1 MNSVRTGKTTPVER
15 REVLRAGALAALGLP
30 ALGALSACGGGAGG
44 DGAAGDGTG
53 ELSLLYMGDATQQ
66 ETFQSLFDEFQSSHP
81 DITLNANGIA
91 AGDWAT
97 FGNTVSTRIAGGE
110 RADIISV
117 ATEGQRLMSSKG
129 LFEPLDDLIERDS
142 AETDDFYDT
151 IHPNL
156 VNWLETYGSPDGSTY
171 FVPGGYNTVVM
182 YLNREVFEAAGV
194 ELPED
199 DWTWDEFRSI
209 AETIKEETG
218 AFITTAGAGFPFGQ
232 ILPWLLTNGASTLSE
247 DWSTATFDSPEAV
260 EAAEFVKALVD
271 DELVP
276 QPGGEFD
283 GATQYQR
290 GSLATLT
297 GGRYTLPD
305 VRRMEMVD
313 KTKIVNFPNNAGPG
327 SPIGWDGWSI
337 FKASENKEAA
347 WTFLKWLMSV
357 EASEYYAEQGGT
369 NVPVREDVAASG
381 SFLDDA
387 PEGTELIATAID
399 FATPVPSPDQQAL
412 VDTEV
417 NKGWEAAI
425 LGNQPVA
432 EALST
437 ANEAMQELL

>member
-1 MNSVRTGKTTPVER
+1 MSSVRAGMTTPLER
-15 REVLRAGALAALGLP
+15 RALLRAGSLAALGLP
-30 ALGALSACGGGAGG
+30 AAGALAACGGGAGG
-44 DGAAGDGTG
+44 DGEAGDGTG
-53 ELSLLYMGDATQQ
+53 ELNLIYMGDATQQ
-66 ETFQSLFDEFQSSHP
+66 ETFQALFDEFQNAHP
-81 DITLNANGIA
+81 EITLNANGIA

-129 LFEPLDDLIERDS
+129 LFEPLDELIERDS
-142 AETDDFYDT
+142 AETQEFYDNVSS
-151 IHPNL
+151 NL
-156 VNWLETYGSPDGSTY
+156 QGWLDKYGSPDGSTY
-171 FVPGGYNTVVM
+171 FVPGGYNTVAM
-182 YLNREVFEAAGV
+182 YLNRDVFEAAGV
-194 ELPED
+194 EIPD
-199 DWTWDEFRSI
+199 TDWTWDEFRTI
-209 AETIKEETG
+209 AENVKEETG

-232 ILPWLLTNGASTLSE
+232 ILPWLFTNGASTLDAE
-247 DWSTATFDSPEAV
+247 WTTATFDSPEAV
-260 EAAEFVKALVD
+260 EAAEFVKALVE

-290 GSLATLT
+290 GSLASLT

-305 VRRMEMVD
+305 VRRLEMVD
-313 KTKIVNFPNNAGPG
+313 QTKIVNFPNNAGPG
-327 SPIGWDGWSI
+327 TPIGWDGWAI

-347 WTFLKWLMSV
+347 WTFLKWLMTV

-369 NVPVREDVAASG
+369 NVPVREDVAASE
-381 SFLDDA
+381 SFLNNA
-387 PEGTELIATAID
+387 PEGTELIATGIE

-412 VDTEV
+412 VDAEV

-425 LGNQPVA
+425 LGNQPVQ
-432 EALST
+432 EALSA

>member
-1 MNSVRTGKTTPVER
+1 MSNIRAEMKTPVER
-15 REVLRAGALAALGLP
+15 RSLLKAGPLAALGLP

-44 DGAAGDGTG
+44 DGEAGDGTG
-53 ELSLLYMGDATQQ
+53 ELNLIYMGDAAQQ
-66 ETFQSLFDEFQSSHP
+66 ETFQSLFDEFQNAHP

-129 LFEPLDDLIERDS
+129 LFEPLDELIERDS
-142 AETDDFYDT
+142 AETQEFYDNVS
-151 IHPNL
+151 PNL
-156 VNWLETYGSPDGSTY
+156 EGWLDTYGSPDNSTY

-182 YLNREVFEAAGV
+182 YLNREVFDAAGV
-194 ELPED
+194 DMPD
-199 DWTWDEFRSI
+199 TDWTWDEFRTI

-218 AFITTAGAGFPFGQ
+218 AFMTTAGAGFPFGQ
-232 ILPWLLTNGASTLSE
+232 ILPWLFTNGASTLDE
-247 DWSTATFDSPEAV
+247 DWTTATFDSPEAV

-290 GSLATLT
+290 GSLASLT

-305 VRRMEMVD
+305 VRRLEMVD
-313 KTKIVNFPNNAGPG
+313 QTKIVNFPNNAGPG
-327 SPIGWDGWSI
+327 TPIGWDGWAI

-347 WTFLKWLMSV
+347 WTFLKWLMTV

-369 NVPVREDVAASG
+369 NVPVREDVAASD
-381 SFLDDA
+381 SFLNNA
-387 PEGTELIATAID
+387 PEGTELIATGIE

-412 VDTEV
+412 VDAEV

-425 LGNQPVA
+425 LGNQPVQ
-432 EALST
+432 EALT
-437 ANEAMQELL
+437 AANEAMQELL

>member
-1 MNSVRTGKTTPVER
+1 MSIPSSPSSAASLHRRTL
-15 REVLRAGALAALGLP
+15 LRAGSLAALAP
-30 ALGALSACGGGAGG
+30 VLGSLAACGGGGGGG
-44 DGAAGDGTG
+44 DAGDGTG
-53 ELSLLYMGDATQQ
+53 ELSLIYMGDATQQ
-66 ETFQSLFDEFQSSHP
+66 ETFQALFDEFQTQHP

-91 AGDWAT
+91 SGDWAT

-110 RADIISV
+110 KADIISV

-129 LFEPLDDLIERDS
+129 LFEPLDELIARDS
-142 AETDDFYDT
+142 DVTDEFYENVSTRLAE
-151 IHPNL
+151 
-156 VNWLETYGSPDGSTY
+156 WLDTYGSPDDSTY

-182 YLNREVFEAAGV
+182 YANREVFEAAGV
-194 ELPED
+194 ELPD
-199 DWTWDEFRSI
+199 TDWTWDEFRSI
-209 AETIKEETG
+209 AETVKEETG
-218 AFITTAGAGFPFGQ
+218 AYITTAGAGFPFGQ
-232 ILPWLLTNGASTLSE
+232 ILPWLFTNGASTLSE
-247 DWSTATFDSPEAV
+247 DWATATFDSPEAI

-283 GATQYQR
+283 GATQYER

-305 VRRMEMVD
+305 VRRLEMVD
-313 KTKIVNFPNNAGPG
+313 QTKILNFPNNAGPG
-327 SPIGWDGWSI
+327 TPVGWDGWAI

-347 WTFLKWLMSV
+347 WTFLKWLMTV

-369 NVPVREDVAASG
+369 NVPVREDVAASS
-381 SFLDDA
+381 SFLDNA

-399 FATPVPSPDQQAL
+399 FGTPVPSPDQQAQ

-425 LGNQPVA
+425 LGNTPVE
-432 EALST
+432 EALGS
-437 ANEAMQELL
+437 ANEAIQGLL

>member
-1 MNSVRTGKTTPVER
+1 MRSTRAASQGSIER
-15 REVLRAGALAALGLP
+15 RSILRAGPLAALSVP
-30 ALGALSACGGGAGG
+30 ALGALAACGGDGGGG
-44 DGAAGDGTG
+44 DAGDGTG
-53 ELSLLYMGDATQQ
+53 ELHLIYMGDATQQ
-66 ETFQSLFDEFQSSHP
+66 ETFQALFDEFQKSHP
-81 DITLNANGIA
+81 EITLNANGIA
-91 AGDWAT
+91 SGDWAT

-129 LFEPLDDLIERDS
+129 LFEPLDELIERDS
-142 AETDDFYDT
+142 EETQEFYDNV
-151 IHPNL
+151 PPRL
-156 VNWLETYGSPDGSTY
+156 EEWLDTYGSPDDSTY
-171 FVPGGYNTVVM
+171 FVPGGYNTVAM
-182 YLNREVFEAAGV
+182 YLNRDVFDAAGV
-194 ELPED
+194 EMPD
-199 DWTWDEFRSI
+199 TDWTWDEFRSI

-218 AFITTAGAGFPFGQ
+218 AFMTTAGAGFPFGQ
-232 ILPWLLTNGASTLSE
+232 ILPWLFTNDASTLSE
-247 DWSTATFDSPEAV
+247 DWATATFDSPEAV

-305 VRRMEMVD
+305 VRRLEMVD
-313 KTKIVNFPNNAGPG
+313 QTKIVNFPNNAGPG
-327 SPIGWDGWSI
+327 TPVGWDGWAI

-369 NVPVREDVAASG
+369 NVPVREDVAASD
-381 SFLDDA
+381 SFLDNA
-387 PEGTELIATAID
+387 PEGTELIATGIE
-399 FATPVPSPDQQAL
+399 FGTPVPSPDQQAL
-412 VDTEV
+412 VDAEV

-425 LGNQPVA
+425 LGNQPVQ
-432 EALST
+432 EALSA
-437 ANEAMQELL
+437 ANEAMQEQL